1 MRGRK
6 KTQNPKSQHIRISFN
21 AKQELIELRK
31 ILKMPYYYKEGDV
44 IEALIRIVKSE
55 LHEN

>member
-6 KTQNPKSQHIRISFN
+6 KTQNPKSQHIRISFK
-21 AKQELIELRK
+21 ARQGLIELKK
-31 ILKMPYYYKEGDV
+31 ILKLPYYYKEGDV
-44 IEALIRIVKSE
+44 IEALIRTVKSE